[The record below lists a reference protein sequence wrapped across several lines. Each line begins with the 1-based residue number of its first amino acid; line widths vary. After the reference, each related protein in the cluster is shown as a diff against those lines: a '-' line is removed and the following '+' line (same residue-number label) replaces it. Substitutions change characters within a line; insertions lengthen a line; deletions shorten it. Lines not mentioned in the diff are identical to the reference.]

1 MAAILVVRF
10 DALPRRDRLSRSTFR
25 SILPFLL
32 FAQPAFAGANAGVE
46 IEVSPLSPPCQQEG
60 GDTIEFLVTARG
72 MQDVRQIKLDL
83 RWQPQGAIDSVR
95 VELPESAQ
103 SAGLIAPFPAEV
115 EPGAAALGLAT
126 FGDGV
131 SGEADLI
138 RFTLLLASHVTA
150 QTRMDVWI
158 DEVSMGPSSTE
169 RDNLNPLG
177 TELLANYCD
186 DRHQI
191 LEHALLLDPDIQN
204 LPYSSPQRS
213 PILDQSAGEA
223 EVLVR
228 LLDGGSLVPGTM
240 MRWAIV
246 NSGVSQVNIL
256 EGIVNEPVPPGFGRS
271 YTTTADHRGRSALVF
286 DVGAPTSGEPTT
298 VEIFVCAE
306 SSEGERCA
314 VGRIEWTTRVTAIA
328 ATDAVNSNILLLEPS
343 YPNPF
348 NGQTQ
353 IRFHVPENANDKITL
368 GVFNSVGQRV
378 RLLVDGPL
386 SPGVTEK
393 SWNGRDQ
400 SGKEM
405 ASGVYFAVLR
415 AGLSVRSASFT
426 LLR

>member
-1 MAAILVVRF
+1 M
-10 DALPRRDRLSRSTFR
+10 SRSTFR
-25 SILPFLL
+25 SIYPLL
-32 FAQPAFAGANAGVE
+32 LTAQAAFAGANSGVE
-46 IEVSPLSPPCQQEG
+46 IEVSPLSPLCQRDG
-60 GDTIEFLVTARG
+60 GNTIEFLVTARG

-83 RWQPQGAIDSVR
+83 RWQPQAAIDSVW

-115 EPGAAALGLAT
+115 ESGAAALGLAT
-126 FGDGV
+126 FGDDV

-150 QTRMDVWI
+150 ETRMDVWI
-158 DEVSMGPSSTE
+158 EEVSMGPSFTE
-169 RDNLNPLG
+169 RDTLNPVG

-191 LEHALLLDPDIQN
+191 LEHALLLDPDVQH

-223 EVLVR
+223 EVLAR
-228 LLDGGSLVPGTM
+228 LLDGGSFKPGTM
-240 MRWAIV
+240 MRWSVV
-246 NSGVSQVNIL
+246 NLGVSQVNIL
-256 EGIVNEPVPPGFGRS
+256 EGIFNAPLPPGFGRT
-271 YTTTADHRGRSALVF
+271 YTTTADHRGRSVLVF
-286 DVGAPTSGEPTT
+286 DVGMPTNGEPTT
-298 VEIFVCAE
+298 VEILVCAE
-306 SSEGERCA
+306 SSEGDRCA
-314 VGRIEWTTRVTAIA
+314 VGRIEWTTRATAIA
-328 ATDAVNSNILLLEPS
+328 GTDAVVSKILQLEPS

-353 IRFHVPENANDKITL
+353 IRFPVPDNANYKITL
-368 GVFNSVGQRV
+368 SIFNSAGQRV
-378 RLLVDGPL
+378 RLLVDGVL
-386 SPGVTEK
+386 SPGATEI
-393 SWNGRDQ
+393 SWDGRNQ

-415 AGLSVRSASFT
+415 AGLSVHSTPVT